1 VPDGSC
7 PSAETVG
14 KSTVSFA
21 MYVTDVDAAYKKALA
36 AGAKEDKPISDMF
49 WGDRAGSV
57 NDPFGITWWLLT
69 HVRDVSPEEL
79 RKVAQATVNA

>member
-1 VPDGSC
+1 
-7 PSAETVG
+7 VG